1 MERKIVCK
9 PNKEIRPFLVQ
20 FFLYLGVTVGGA
32 LLLNAQS
39 PLLDKLLVAALAL
52 CSLGYGFYHGRRIF
66 RTSYTVEDGRV
77 EIKKRGRIRVFTGD
91 DVALSYYDS
100 NTKNMELHLKDGN
113 IIMLVEYDN
122 LTPMVDFLDQAGVR
136 IDYKRIALR

>member
-66 RTSYTVEDGRV
+66 RTEPSIYNPA
-77 EIKKRGRIRVFTGD
+77 FTER
-91 DVALSYYDS
+91 
-100 NTKNMELHLKDGN
+100 M
-113 IIMLVEYDN
+113 I
-122 LTPMVDFLDQAGVR
+122 
-136 IDYKRIALR
+136 

>member
-1 MERKIVCK
+1 M
-9 PNKEIRPFLVQ
+9 
-20 FFLYLGVTVGGA
+20 
-32 LLLNAQS
+32 
-39 PLLDKLLVAALAL
+39 
-52 CSLGYGFYHGRRIF
+52 
-66 RTSYTVEDGRV
+66 

-136 IDYKRIALR
+136 IDYKRIALK

>member
-52 CSLGYGFYHGRRIF
+52 CSLGYGFYQ
-66 RTSYTVEDGRV
+66 
-77 EIKKRGRIRVFTGD
+77 
-91 DVALSYYDS
+91 DV
-100 NTKNMELHLKDGN
+100 
-113 IIMLVEYDN
+113 
-122 LTPMVDFLDQAGVR
+122 
-136 IDYKRIALR
+136 YKRQLHEMYPSYFTADQLQAEVDEYYTMMFGKTFDADYLGYTLE